1 MKVIKKSNLVVVLR
15 EYEVQGEKKKA
26 WGKIGEITT
35 FQADDGSTFSKAELY
50 HMPGASI
57 SVFSQEDKNQEAPAP
72 QPAPEPQGEEINPED
87 IPF

>member
-1 MKVIKKSNLVVVLR
+1 MKVLKKNNLVVVLR
-15 EYEVQGEKKKA
+15 EYEPNGEKKKV

-50 HMPGASI
+50 HMPGTSI
-57 SVFSQEDKNQEAPAP
+57 SVFPQEEKKETPAP
-72 QPAPEPQGEEINPED
+72 VTPPATTINPDD